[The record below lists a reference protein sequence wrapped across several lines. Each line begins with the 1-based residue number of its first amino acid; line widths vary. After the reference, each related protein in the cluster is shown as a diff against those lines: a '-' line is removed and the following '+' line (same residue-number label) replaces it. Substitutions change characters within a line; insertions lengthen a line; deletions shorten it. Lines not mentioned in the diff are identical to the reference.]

1 MSDTLF
7 SEGHLVQTAQ
17 AVLWGLSA
25 VVALS
30 TARARP
36 RPLDRAVAGWQGGLA
51 VLALA
56 RELDLHEL
64 LHATT
69 PMHFRL
75 RWLLESDAS
84 LWWKGAVLSLGV
96 LAIGVVLVPPLVLP
110 LPWRMLLRRRDR
122 ESWLFVTAVACLVA
136 GYLLDDIVGRWAGV
150 DRVQTKVAE
159 ETLELMGAVAFWMCV
174 EGERARPVT
183 TRLAP

>member
-1 MSDTLF
+1 MSDALF

-17 AVLWGLSA
+17 AVLWALSA

-30 TARARP
+30 TAHTRT
-36 RPLDRAVAGWQGGLA
+36 RPLDRAVAGWQGA
-51 VLALA
+51 VAILALA

-84 LWWKGAVLSLGV
+84 LWWKGAVLGLGL
-96 LAIGVVLVPPLVLP
+96 LAVAVALGPPLA
-110 LPWRMLLRRRDR
+110 LPWRAMLRRRDR
-122 ESWLFVTAVACLVA
+122 ETWLYLATLACLVA

-150 DRVQTKVAE
+150 DRVQTKVVE

-174 EGERARPVT
+174 EGERARPLT
-183 TRLAP
+183 TRLPA